1 MEDLYTDRK
10 AAGFILMAKQK
21 YRHPYNTKGMALVMA
36 LITVTVSAGLLAVVM
51 YFAMSGS
58 EISGLQRKYQS
69 SKEASLGAVD
79 ILTKEFI
86 QRVIAGQNIGGQR
99 AIDIL
104 GSFTWGTNSALVN
117 TTNQCFYRKLTV
129 STATWI
135 ADGCG
140 TANDTNPA
148 NSPDVTFNLLSA
160 DNRSYQIRTKII
172 DTVTGNSN
180 MSGVIL
186 EGLGV
191 TESGSGLI
199 TVKHNPYLY
208 TIATQGQL
216 PNSTTERA
224 NLEVLYAY

>member
-1 MEDLYTDRK
+1 MEDLYADRK
-10 AAGFILMAKQK
+10 AEGFILMAKQQIK
-21 YRHPYNTKGMALVMA
+21 CTCNAKGMALVMA

-86 QRVIAGQNIGGQR
+86 QRVIAGQNIGGQQ

-117 TTNQCFYRKLTV
+117 TTNQCFYDKLTQPT
-129 STATWI
+129 STWI
-135 ADGCG
+135 ASCSG
-140 TANDTNPA
+140 TINPTD
-148 NSPDVTFNLLSA
+148 SPDVTFNLLSA
-160 DNRSYQIRTKII
+160 DNKSYQIRTKII
-172 DTVTGNSN
+172 DTVKGNSN

-191 TESGSGLI
+191 TESGTGLI